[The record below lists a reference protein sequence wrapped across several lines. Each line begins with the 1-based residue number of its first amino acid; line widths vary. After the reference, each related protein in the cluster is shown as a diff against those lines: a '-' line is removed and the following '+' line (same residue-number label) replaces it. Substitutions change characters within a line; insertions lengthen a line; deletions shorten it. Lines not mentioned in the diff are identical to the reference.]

1 MVTVTYAHHSLIQGN
16 RSGALLGLLATVL
29 LAVVFT
35 GLNNIYKLFFHGRLP
50 SSSRSIINYYS
61 SPLIPLEVA
70 ELGRVRS
77 TLKPKAYTNFS
88 LLRSS
93 NGGEIKRL
101 YSTTTAVYGINVKQ
115 PPQLSPYWVTG
126 FADAESSFSI
136 KVSKKSSLKSGWNVV
151 PDFKIEIHSRDI
163 IILRKLHSFFGIGI
177 VYERQDRNM
186 SYYTV
191 QSLRDIINV
200 IIPHFDKYPLI
211 TQKKA
216 DYLLFKQAV
225 NLLNLKARSDIEGIR
240 QIIGIKASIN
250 LGLSD
255 KLKLEF
261 PTVIPVA
268 RPVVSFESGIRN
280 PNWLAGFVD
289 GEGHFYVKTAISKA
303 YSTGTMVAMVFSIS
317 QHVRDEVLLT
327 NFIDYL
333 GCGKIEK
340 ASTRPDEVK
349 FVVYKFSDI
358 LEKIIPFFQSY
369 PLQGI
374 KYMDYLDYVKI
385 ANIVLDKS
393 HLTLEGLKKI
403 KSLKSGMNRG
413 RI

>member
-1 MVTVTYAHHSLIQGN
+1 LVTVTYAHHSLIQGN